1 MATGADPLLPTAA
14 TLRAL
19 GAELVRDDLVI
30 VPVRH
35 HSPTCALQL
44 RRQFAATPPSVVLV
58 EGPRSCSDLVP
69 LLAHADAQAPFAA
82 YTYAVLRGAD
92 QGELRRAAYYPFCD
106 HSPELV
112 AVREATRN
120 GVPVRFIDL
129 DFVEQCRLDLAAH
142 PAGDDAEE
150 AGSLLDERHLQR
162 SAHLRLL
169 AEQLGCRDHEELW
182 EHLFEVAG
190 ALLSPPAHFA
200 NVAAYCA
207 LARVDHT
214 EAELA
219 ADGTLAR
226 EAEMA
231 SHVRQ
236 ALAERP
242 QGAGPVFVVLGGFHA
257 VVLRRL
263 LADPPPRPTIAG
275 PAVERADT
283 TLVRYSFER
292 LDRLNGYAAG
302 MTSPR
307 WQQQVWERLLRREQM
322 GTGDLGAA
330 RAEAALAM
338 LADVAEGLREP
349 HRVPLPLPTL
359 AAAYEQALRLAALR
373 RRSAPVRDDVLD
385 AVLGC
390 FVKGDADADGALVR
404 IVARRALTGTTI
416 GRIPPGAAVP
426 PLVRDFTFR
435 ARRQRL
441 KIDDSEPH
449 RVVLD
454 LYRRAEHRQTSRL
467 LHGLALLGVPFAIRT
482 AGPDFVAGRHLDRLQ
497 EHWETTFSPATEALL
512 VEAAVHGATVP
523 QAVARRF
530 LDRLEALAAEGRAQ
544 DARQA
549 AALLTHGCVLGLHEQ
564 MPRLLGDLRRAI
576 GADAD
581 FAAVAAAA
589 ATIGLLWE
597 SREPLEARFLDDLPA
612 LLQATYERA
621 LFLGRSLDAAP
632 ADPQPFVQALVQL
645 RELLASGAGRAL
657 DPSLYWDTVAGMLSL
672 SRSPLLRGAA
682 AGLLH
687 GGDRLAA
694 TELAT
699 LLDGHLRGTGKVG
712 DAVAFLRGLLTTARE
727 LAWQE
732 PAVLRILD
740 GLFGQWAETEFVA
753 SLPELRLAFAAMTPK
768 ETDRVARA
776 VSTLHGGEELGKL
789 VRHDVDAADLQRNV
803 AASGTLREVLAADGL
818 AAWGAR

>member
-1 MATGADPLLPTAA
+1 
-14 TLRAL
+14 
-19 GAELVRDDLVI
+19 LVR
-30 VPVRH
+30 R
-35 HSPTCALQL
+35 
-44 RRQFAATPPSVVLV
+44 
-58 EGPRSCSDLVP
+58 EGL
-69 LLAHADAQAPFAA
+69 
-82 YTYAVLRGAD
+82 
-92 QGELRRAAYYPFCD
+92 
-106 HSPELV
+106 
-112 AVREATRN
+112 
-120 GVPVRFIDL
+120 
-129 DFVEQCRLDLAAH
+129 
-142 PAGDDAEE
+142 
-150 AGSLLDERHLQR
+150 
-162 SAHLRLL
+162 
-169 AEQLGCRDHEELW
+169 
-182 EHLFEVAG
+182 
-190 ALLSPPAHFA
+190 
-200 NVAAYCA
+200 
-207 LARVDHT
+207 
-214 EAELA
+214 
-219 ADGTLAR
+219 
-226 EAEMA
+226 
-231 SHVRQ
+231 
-236 ALAERP
+236 
-242 QGAGPVFVVLGGFHA
+242 
-257 VVLRRL
+257 
-263 LADPPPRPTIAG
+263 
-275 PAVERADT
+275 
-283 TLVRYSFER
+283 
-292 LDRLNGYAAG
+292 
-302 MTSPR
+302 
-307 WQQQVWERLLRREQM
+307 
-322 GTGDLGAA
+322 GTGDPDAA
-330 RAEAALAM
+330 RAEAALAI
-338 LADVAEGLREP
+338 LADIADGLREP

-359 AAAYEQALRLAALR
+359 AAAYEQVLRLTALR

-390 FVKGDADADGALVR
+390 FVKGDADADGALVQV
-404 IVARRALTGTTI
+404 VARRTLTGTSI

-467 LHGLALLGVPFAIRT
+467 LHGLALLGVPFGIRT

-497 EHWETTFSPATEALL
+497 EHWETTFSPATEAML

-530 LDRLEALAAEGRAQ
+530 LDRLEALTAEGRAQ
-544 DARQA
+544 DAQQA

-597 SREPLEARFLDDLPA
+597 SREPLEARCLDDLPA

-621 LFLGRSLDAAP
+621 MFLGRSLEATQAE
-632 ADPQPFVQALVQL
+632 PQPTVQALVQL

-657 DPSLYWDTVAGMLSL
+657 DPSLYWDTVAGMLRPP
-672 SRSPLLRGAA
+672 RSPLLRGAA

-687 GGDRLAA
+687 GGDRLPA

-699 LLDGHLRGTGKVG
+699 LLDGHLRGTGKVT

-740 GLFGQWAETEFVA
+740 ELFGQWTEVEFVA

-776 VSTLHGGEELGKL
+776 VSTRHAGEDLGKL
-789 VRHDVDAADLQRNV
+789 VRHDVDAAALHRNV

-818 AAWGAR
+818 APWGAR